1 MSSGSNNI
9 VSVESVAFDRIPVGE
24 ILPQRPP
31 FVLVDCL
38 LHYDSV
44 RTVCRFEI
52 RPDHLMVEDG
62 RLSACGLI
70 ENIAQTC
77 AARIGY
83 IHKYI
88 LHLPVALG
96 YIASVRDMNISR
108 LPAVGE
114 TIETVVEV
122 REEIFGMTLAGAE
135 IRSGMELL
143 ATAEMKI
150 ALSDKTVEM

>member
-9 VSVESVAFDRIPVGE
+9 VSTEPVAFDRIPVAG

-31 FVLVDCL
+31 FVLVDRL
-38 LHYDSV
+38 SHYDPV
-44 RTVCRFEI
+44 RTVCLFEV
-52 RPDHLMVEDG
+52 RPDHLMVENG

-88 LHLPVALG
+88 LHRPIALG
-96 YIASVRDMNISR
+96 YIASVSDMEIHR

-114 TIETVVEV
+114 TLETVVEV
-122 REEIFGMTLAGAE
+122 RQEIFGMTSATAA
-135 IRSGMELL
+135 IRSGEELL
-143 ATAEMKI
+143 AAAEMKI

>member
-1 MSSGSNNI
+1 MSSGSDNVI
-9 VSVESVAFDRIPVGE
+9 SAEPVAFEHIPITE

-31 FVLVDCL
+31 FILVDNL

-52 RPDHLMVEDG
+52 RSDHLMVEEG

-70 ENIAQTC
+70 ENIAQAC

-83 IHKYI
+83 VHKYI
-88 LHLPVALG
+88 LHRPVALG
-96 YIASVRDMNISR
+96 YIASVRDMNIAR
-108 LPAVGE
+108 LPKIGE
-114 TIETVVEV
+114 IIRTVIEV
-122 REEIFGMTLAGAE
+122 REEIFGMTLATAE
-135 IRSGMELL
+135 IRSDEELL